1 MMVLERRPQENIV
14 RRASLGRA
22 ARICFIKKS
31 PQLNLPRSQRS
42 RIDQTKRHGF
52 RPSGR
57 PSVVIV
63 VNARSRRPKETDG
76 QRQTDGRTTVLSCVA
91 HQSRPSADTPH
102 CPRTAQETTDQLPTN
117 PLPTF
122 RSIMWAHPPTPRP
135 PRPAGPT
142 TPRVSTLNRPKASL
156 PCHNPDNKQT
166 NGLERPSAPSLSH
179 QARSDGVK
187 LPETSWHPRAR
198 E

>member
-1 MMVLERRPQENIV
+1 MTRRN
-14 RRASLGRA
+14 GT
-22 ARICFIKKS
+22 
-31 PQLNLPRSQRS
+31 
-42 RIDQTKRHGF
+42 D
-52 RPSGR
+52 SGR
-57 PSVVIV
+57 PSV
-63 VNARSRRPKETDG
+63 RPSSSSSMRDHGGRK
-76 QRQTDGRTTVLSCVA
+76 RQTARGRQRDGPRS
-91 HQSRPSADTPH
+91 SRVWPTNHARLQTPPH

-122 RSIMWAHPPTPRP
+122 RSIMWAHPPTPRARALPGRPVP
-135 PRPAGPT
+135 PPPGLVLLTGPKLPFPVTIQT
-142 TPRVSTLNRPKASL
+142 T
-156 PCHNPDNKQT
+156 NKQT